1 MTTNLIRNWCSDNTW
16 IGFALCAF
24 FELNEDQNSI
34 LDILDSETSYNLIC
48 NLETNIGSVKPR
60 HIYCLTK
67 KDLML
72 SQQGGFFWLSY
83 IPRGSLPD
91 WLNHC
96 ILAEFSIAT
105 NCPGLTAQEFGLLPL
120 YKHTGQKCCHDSSY
134 KLCDREFKEILT
146 CHVKSLSDNWNFFW
160 RLTIGNTNRR
170 QKRDDDARRIIS
182 GSSNDFKCG
191 ARKVQEKDLTE
202 LERVISNDYLHLG
215 SSTKDHSVVS
225 CQRYSTLKESLE
237 SLLLGL
243 YQVYPHS
250 SQSINIYL
258 FLFFTHS

>member
-1 MTTNLIRNWCSDNTW
+1 MLTRNLFRDLCSDNTW

-24 FELNEDQNSI
+24 FELNEYQNSI
-34 LDILDSETSYNLIC
+34 LDILDAETSYNLIC
-48 NLETNIGSVKPR
+48 HLETDIGSVKPR
-60 HIYCLTK
+60 HIYCPTK

-72 SQQGGFFWLSY
+72 LQQGGFSWLSY

-96 ILAEFSIAT
+96 ILAKFSIAT
-105 NCPGLTAQEFGLLPL
+105 NCLGLTAQKFGLLPL
-120 YKHTGQKCCHDSSY
+120 YKHTGQKCCQDSSH

-146 CHVKSLSDNWNFFW
+146 CHVKSLSDNWNSIW
-160 RLTIGNTNRR
+160 RLTIDNTNRR
-170 QKRDDDARRIIS
+170 RQKLD
-182 GSSNDFKCG
+182 
-191 ARKVQEKDLTE
+191 
-202 LERVISNDYLHLG
+202 NDYLHLG

-243 YQVYPHS
+243 YQVCPHS

>member
-1 MTTNLIRNWCSDNTW
+1 MLTINLFRDLCSDNTW
-16 IGFALCAF
+16 TGFALCAF

-34 LDILDSETSYNLIC
+34 LDILDSETSYDLIC
-48 NLETNIGSVKPR
+48 QFETNIGSVKPR
-60 HIYCLTK
+60 HIYCPTK

-72 SQQGGFFWLSY
+72 SQTGGFFWLFY

-96 ILAEFSIAT
+96 FRAKFSIAT
-105 NCPGLTAQEFGLLPL
+105 NCPGLTAQNFGLLPL

-146 CHVKSLSDNWNFFW
+146 CNVKSLSDNWSFIW
-160 RLTIGNTNRR
+160 RLTIANTNRR
-170 QKRDDDARRIIS
+170 QKRDN

-202 LERVISNDYLHLG
+202 LEQAISNDYLNLG

-250 SQSINIYL
+250 SQSTNIYL